1 MQNLEV
7 ISINIWQIL
16 ISLANLLIL
25 FVLLKKFLYKPVR
38 KMLEQRQSEIDD
50 SYKAAEE
57 AKQHAQASEQTWNE
71 KIQHAEAH
79 SSEII
84 QQAAVLAGQRKEQIL
99 AEAKAQADGIVRQ
112 AEQEAILVQRKAEE
126 EMKQE
131 IVSVSALLT
140 EKLLDREINA
150 EDHRKLIDTFID
162 EIGDDH
168 EGNA

>member
-25 FVLLKKFLYKPVR
+25 FLLLKKFLYKPVR

-57 AKQHAQASEQTWNE
+57 AKQRAQASEQNWNE
-71 KIQHAEAH
+71 RMQQADVR

-84 QQAAVLAGQRKEQIL
+84 QEAAVLAGQRKEQIL
-99 AEAKAQADGIVRQ
+99 SEAKAQAEGIVRQ
-112 AEQEAILVQRKAEE
+112 AEQEAILVQRKAEDT
-126 EMKQE
+126 MKQE

-140 EKLLDREINA
+140 EKLLNREINE
-150 EDHRKLIDTFID
+150 EDHRKLIDSFID
-162 EIGDDH
+162 EIGDRY
-168 EGNA
+168 EGNE